1 MEYSTLPQTNLKA
14 EDIRDTLNANGGSV
28 GNNTTTFF
36 SDAANINMFSRYKPI
51 RNNALFINLWE
62 NDAWKGTDG
71 QCGID
76 FTGATTNNYREVV
89 GAVTNDGNNGW
100 LYQRP
105 WVGITKPYRL
115 GDFRGYMANAL
126 PPTHSF
132 SVTPKV
138 AERGILNADIAY
150 NVSSQS
156 PDGTY
161 MPGSIGLDDFSYNGK
176 SLGQWHFGIVVTDSS
191 NNVKGRSFSG
201 GGMSSCTFNVSSLY
215 KGSTYKAWPLLAM
228 EEMGQTETDKMN
240 TYLFLPNCGPQ
251 EFKVVSPEEALGIK
265 IYLTCEYLYLN
276 GNKTSIK
283 YKVTVS
289 IENGSITL
297 TNNWL
302 QMRFSTS
309 DIMDAMQIGEKRE
322 KLPDISIS
330 KNSPYVKE
338 GVFTI
343 DTVYQEKNY
352 YLYGTFHSSTYTTNK
367 VYPMEEMQP

>member
-1 MEYSTLPQTNLKA
+1 MAYNTLPQTNLKA

-36 SDAANINMFSRYKPI
+36 SDAANINMFSRYKLI

-62 NDAWKGTDG
+62 NNAWKGTDG

-76 FTGATTNNYREVV
+76 FTGAATNNYIEVV
-89 GAVTNDGNNGW
+89 GNVTNNGSNGW
-100 LYQRP
+100 SYQKP
-105 WVGITKPYRL
+105 WTGIVTPYRL
-115 GDFRGYMANAL
+115 GDFRGYMSNAL

-138 AERGILNADIAY
+138 AVRGTLDASIAY
-150 NVSSQS
+150 NVSSQV

-161 MPGSIGLDDFSYNGK
+161 MPGSIGLGDFTYNDK
-176 SLGQWHFGIVVTDSS
+176 PLSQWHFGIVVTDSS

-215 KGSTYKAWPLLAM
+215 QGSTYKAWPLLAM

-251 EFKVVSPEEALGIK
+251 EFKVVSAEESVGIK
-265 IYLTCEYLYLN
+265 IYLTGEYVYSD
-276 GNKTSIK
+276 GDKTGIK
-283 YKVTVS
+283 YKLTVS
-289 IENGSITL
+289 IENGNITL

-302 QMRFSTS
+302 QMRFSS
-309 DIMDAMQIGEKRE
+309 NDVMDAMQIGEARE
-322 KLPDISIS
+322 KLPDITIS

-338 GVFTI
+338 GVFSI
-343 DTVYQEKNY
+343 DPIYQNKSY
-352 YLYGTFHSSTYTTNK
+352 YLYGTFQSSTYKTNK
-367 VYPMEEMQP
+367 VYPMEQMQP